1 MEGEPDALGSPAFRF
16 AKSSLAEDQP
26 DPNRSPGSQAI
37 QSVLDDLGDAWID
50 AWDFAD
56 LGSQSLELFEA
67 GDVRLVNGLPDLHGQ
82 EQAAEGI
89 LRRLRE
95 GLRHGLTSQ
104 TRIKAAAR
112 ATCPRPLASC
122 IIPDGSSGCVGGYP
136 ATLRRLR
143 RFI

>member
-95 GLRHGLTSQ
+95 GLRHGLTS
-104 TRIKAAAR
+104 R
-112 ATCPRPLASC
+112 L
-122 IIPDGSSGCVGGYP
+122 GS
-136 ATLRRLR
+136 RLR
-143 RFI
+143 RERPAPDPWHRVLFPMGRAAV